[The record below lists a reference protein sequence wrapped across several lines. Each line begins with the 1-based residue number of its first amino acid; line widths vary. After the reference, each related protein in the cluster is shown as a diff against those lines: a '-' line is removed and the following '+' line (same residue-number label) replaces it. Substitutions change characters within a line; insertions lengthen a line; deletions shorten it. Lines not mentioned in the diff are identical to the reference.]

1 MGGLRVSPSQSPS
14 GGGRQEWSS
23 RSFWLFRGVVKS
35 SSRGGE
41 DWKRHARDPRIC
53 NGTRREAW
61 KNINFCE
68 ICIILYRFLQ
78 FFFIWYD
85 FYIRT
90 FILVNER
97 NRQKNNIYIY
107 IFLHLIFD
115 HVPLLPFKKPQICA
129 IHQLRQV
136 ASLMGSNSPWQ
147 MWPGLKQPS
156 WDERLPF
163 LAPNNPWKFLR
174 KNGHL
179 KTRLLKPKKRPS
191 NHVGL
196 GDPWW

>member
-1 MGGLRVSPSQSPS
+1 MEVARS
-14 GGGRQEWSS
+14 GALEAFGSLEEWLKAHPEVGRTEKGTHVIQGYAMAQEEKHEKISIS
-23 RSFWLFRGVVKS
+23 VKYV
-35 SSRGGE
+35 
-41 DWKRHARDPRIC
+41 
-53 NGTRREAW
+53 
-61 KNINFCE
+61 
-68 ICIILYRFLQ
+68 LYYIDFYN

-147 MWPGLKQPS
+147 M
-156 WDERLPF
+156 
-163 LAPNNPWKFLR
+163 
-174 KNGHL
+174 
-179 KTRLLKPKKRPS
+179 
-191 NHVGL
+191 
-196 GDPWW
+196 